1 MGGVWFV
8 KMGGGINGRCMVCM
22 GDGVEIRS
30 MVAHDKTN
38 GRWER

>member
-8 KMGGGINGRCMVCM
+8 KIGGGTSEKCMVCM
-22 GDGVEIRS
+22 GDEVEIRS

-38 GRWER
+38 G